1 MARFFYFVGRSD
13 EEAAV
18 IDRFAA
24 RYGWTVSEI
33 LEMDAARLYEL
44 DKKVREADRRKEARE
59 QWLAM
64 LPLMSVKM
72 LKFMSF
78 EDYLGQVTGQ
88 NIDLRPDAEILA
100 EVEQVR
106 KELAGGSV

>member
-1 MARFFYFVGRSD
+1 
-13 EEAAV
+13 
-18 IDRFAA
+18 
-24 RYGWTVSEI
+24 
-33 LEMDAARLYEL
+33 MDAARLYAL
-44 DKKVREADRRKEARE
+44 DKKIREADRRKEARE

-64 LPLMSVKM
+64 LPLMAIKM
-72 LKFMSF
+72 LKFKSF
-78 EDYLGQVTGQ
+78 EDYLAQVTGQ